1 MIHHQM
7 KQREDK
13 RVHDASLQMKMVTLI
28 FVFYS
33 SFNTEPIIPSVQLC
47 KYFLIRLVKPP
58 KKVNISE
65 WRPSSILLYLR
76 EKINTSKWNKLITK
90 MFNTARTRTEVFRNV
105 SRNKLTKQN
114 KQNQVSSS
122 VKILRTKQLVSRHVY
137 FQFFCLGKK
146 LAKHNKG

>member
-33 SFNTEPIIPSVQLC
+33 SVNTEPIIPSVQLC

-58 KKVNISE
+58 KKVNIFRVEAVKYS
-65 WRPSSILLYLR
+65 
-76 EKINTSKWNKLITK
+76 
-90 MFNTARTRTEVFRNV
+90 FVF
-105 SRNKLTKQN
+105 T
-114 KQNQVSSS
+114 
-122 VKILRTKQLVSRHVY
+122 
-137 FQFFCLGKK
+137 
-146 LAKHNKG
+146 

>member
-47 KYFLIRLVKPP
+47 KYFLIWLVKPP

-76 EKINTSKWNKLITK
+76 EKINTSKWNKLKTK
-90 MFNTARTRTEVFRNV
+90 MFNTARNTGR
-105 SRNKLTKQN
+105 
-114 KQNQVSSS
+114 SSCS
-122 VKILRTKQLVSRHVY
+122 SLIDKNGSIQE
-137 FQFFCLGKK
+137 CIKK
-146 LAKHNKG
+146 